1 MKTFIIKLMIIIPS
15 VISMMKTPMSM
26 GVMLMMQTFLSTMFM
41 AKIMGY
47 SWMPMTM
54 FIMLIGGL
62 MILFMYMSSIASNEK
77 FKMNIFMSI
86 FPLLIMLMMMEEM
99 TIETQNE
106 TNLSNLIINEQKSM
120 NFIFMKK
127 YFMITVLIFM
137 MLLLTMISVVFIM
150 KIHKGP
156 LRSKTYE

>member
-15 VISMMKTPMSM
+15 IISLMKTPMSM
-26 GVMLMMQTFLSTMFM
+26 GAMLMMQTFLSTMFL

-47 SWMPMTM
+47 SWVPMTM

-77 FKMNIFMSI
+77 FKMSI
-86 FPLLIMLMMMEEM
+86 LMVIVPLLITLTMVEEM
-99 TIETQNE
+99 TIEMQNE
-106 TNLSNLIINEQKSM
+106 MNLNNLIMNEQKSM
-120 NFIFMKK
+120 NFIFMNK
-127 YFMITVLIFM
+127 YFMITVFIFM

-156 LRSKTYE
+156 LRSKAYE